1 MAEISRSVVGVSH
14 AAVRSGSAGT
24 STGRLRRVLVAT
36 LAACS
41 AVAFLAAADAQAQ
54 APKPKPAPKAAP
66 KQPAA
71 PAPQQ
76 AAPPAQAAP
85 QMPKFVPSPWTK
97 ICETQPTKLCVTRS
111 LLRTENGAP
120 AALAEFAEPEGQPKI
135 LRITLP
141 LGMMLK
147 YGTRILIDQTQQP
160 YATAEF
166 ITCLEGCITFYQVS
180 DDLQDKLKKGPTLY
194 IQAININNAGLNFA
208 LPLTNF
214 AKAIEGPPTDPKVYA
229 EQQKKLQEELQKHA
243 APPAAP
249 QH

>member
-1 MAEISRSVVGVSH
+1 MAEISRSAVGVSH
-14 AAVRSGSAGT
+14 AAVRSGSTAT
-24 STGRLRRVLVAT
+24 STGRLRRALVAA

-41 AVAFLAAADAQAQ
+41 AVALLAAADAQAQ
-54 APKPKPAPKAAP
+54 APKPKTAPKAAP

-71 PAPQQ
+71 PAAPQQ
-76 AAPPAQAAP
+76 AAPPAQTAA

-97 ICETQPTKLCVTRS
+97 LCETQPKKLCVTRS

-120 AALAEFAEPEGQPKI
+120 AALAEFAEPEGAPKI

-147 YGTRILIDQTQQP
+147 YGTRVLIDQTQQP

-166 ITCLEGCITFYQVS
+166 VTCLEGCITFYQVS
-180 DDLQDKLKKGPTLY
+180 EDLQDKLKKGHTLY

-214 AKAIEGPPTDPKVYA
+214 AKALDGPPTDPKVYA
-229 EQQKKLQEELQKHA
+229 AQEKKLQEELQKHA
-243 APPAAP
+243 AAP
-249 QH
+249 QQ